1 MTAAWSTQSVSS
13 VVAYIASVCFYFQ
26 LVHQGLRPP
35 NLGQLCYEPVKWF
48 PMRNVTDQPTAVML
62 QELYRTMAHM
72 RDALQTIRKQQQV
85 LNVPDAAL
93 HSELQ
98 SAQWAVGGLLSNI
111 GCALCLQGTSPT
123 SRTTPERPATM
134 NAFQQK
140 LEGCKVLWNYS
151 RFLQALVRGSV
162 RKEQQAGR
170 DKRKRQKGIKRKQ
183 ASRF

>member
-1 MTAAWSTQSVSS
+1 MEKEAKNLFQS
-13 VVAYIASVCFYFQ
+13 Y
-26 LVHQGLRPP
+26 LVHQGLHLSK
-35 NLGQLCYEPVKWF
+35 LGCRCYEPVKWF
-48 PMRNVTDQPTAVML
+48 PMGNVTAQPMAVTL

-85 LNVPDAAL
+85 LNAPDAAL

-123 SRTTPERPATM
+123 PRATPERPATT

-151 RFLQALVRGSV
+151 EFLQALVQGSV

-183 ASRF
+183 ASRS